1 MVSYRSG
8 RQGETLAEHT
18 IRWPRKPRTQ
28 QERIEEWLGSSDLH
42 ELLAAAEALEKQ
54 EPEASSL
61 LRSIVHHDAQKC
73 SAEKKQL
80 RLGVTLTVLVS
91 LAILCWYAASP
102 GIAGSAAA
110 CLLMGVW
117 MASPC
122 TLSWY
127 KNYKTHARRLSHAV
141 ALLHRIPLPAT
152 AAEMIEAL
160 DAGDSRTASLA
171 ARSLIQLLPQF
182 TESEGALL
190 QTQHHT
196 ALRHALGGYDSDL
209 ILAILQASDHI
220 LDHAAIPHVLRL
232 TQCPDWIAE
241 SEQIQAA
248 AHRSLSALKQESER
262 SESGLA
268 ASANDADAAAGLA
281 APHSACGGAAS
292 SGDGCSSTRCRS
304 ERDAARR
311 QCPAILFGSGP
322 NRLDFQAVCST
333 RNRMLPR
340 TPR

>member
-171 ARSLIQLLPQF
+171 ARSSDSAPAAVHGERRSPAADTASYRSSARLGRIRFRSYPGDF
-182 TESEGALL
+182 TGVRPYPGSCG
-190 QTQHHT
+190 HSPCIT
-196 ALRHALGGYDSDL
+196 ADAMSG
-209 ILAILQASDHI
+209 
-220 LDHAAIPHVLRL
+220 LDCRER
-232 TQCPDWIAE
+232 TDTG
-241 SEQIQAA
+241 
-248 AHRSLSALKQESER
+248 RSTQESER
-262 SESGLA
+262 SETG
-268 ASANDADAAAGLA
+268 
-281 APHSACGGAAS
+281 
-292 SGDGCSSTRCRS
+292 
-304 ERDAARR
+304 
-311 QCPAILFGSGP
+311 
-322 NRLDFQAVCST
+322 V
-333 RNRMLPR
+333 
-340 TPR
+340 